1 MKKPKMLEKEI
12 RREQNKSLQ
21 EFIRENWCSEM
32 AFQVKIWEDFVLS
45 NC

>member
-1 MKKPKMLEKEI
+1 MWKKKCLEKEN

-21 EFIRENWCSEM
+21 EFIRENWCSEV